1 MTVRTHPTGR
11 FGLSALGLP
20 ALARRLGLAA
30 ASRIRVGRLTVVL
43 PDGSRR
49 TFGDAES
56 ELRAEI
62 HVHDEAA
69 AVRILLHGETGAG
82 EAYMDGL
89 WSSPDLV
96 GLLNLA
102 ARNRSALALTHG
114 WWQVP
119 LQIRRTVAHRM
130 RRNTR
135 SGSRRNISAHYDLG
149 NDFYRLFLDEIFF
162 LMIRRPPRST
172 LLPYT
177 TLCRSKLARR
187 RASTVARR
195 SDA

>member
-30 ASRIRVGRLTVVL
+30 ASRIRVGQLTVVL

-96 GLLNLA
+96 GLLDLA
-102 ARNRSALALTHG
+102 ARNRSALALTESVTRIADRSDP
-114 WWQVP
+114 VP
-119 LQIRRTVAHRM
+119 DDVWDEAARHWTEKQLAALVLQIALINSFNRVNAAVRQVA
-130 RRNTR
+130 
-135 SGSRRNISAHYDLG
+135 GA
-149 NDFYRLFLDEIFF
+149 
-162 LMIRRPPRST
+162 
-172 LLPYT
+172 
-177 TLCRSKLARR
+177 KW
-187 RASTVARR
+187 
-195 SDA
+195 